1 MARYGF
7 AILMALKIQTI
18 SVQTRL
24 QVAKRAISQI
34 SILEFNKKEN
44 SPDNGKQPSTLYRF
58 EGEPIP
64 GKLIWIRQK
73 DIAIESPL
81 GIIPIPRQGVRRY
94 MMKIEHQ
101 DKTLLLTKFH

>member
-1 MARYGF
+1 M
-7 AILMALKIQTI
+7 I
-18 SVQTRL
+18 SVQTRFAGNQSL
-24 QVAKRAISQI
+24 PISQI

-81 GIIPIPRQGVRRY
+81 GIIPIPRQGVRRFV
-94 MMKIEHQ
+94 IENRN
-101 DKTLLLTKFH
+101 LPLKFI